1 MHRHLTCGVSVS
13 SVTQKPSEHRGTARA
28 NLGIEQWRISPSS
41 AAAYAFATLCVA
53 VASLLHWGIGFISED
68 SQHFT
73 TYYPAVLIAALVG
86 GAGAGTYAA
95 ILGGIIAWWAFMP
108 PHVAFSSLTF
118 GQVVSL
124 LIYLLASLFIV
135 WAANHYRELTKR
147 LEDEEKFRKMTVEEL
162 AHRLKNKIATIQ
174 SIISLQLR
182 DSPQTRD
189 AIIGRLIA
197 LSATDDLIMEA
208 QGQGARLQQIIAA
221 ELGPYEASRIAVEGP
236 VILLSPKLATT
247 MALLVHELTT
257 NSAKYGALSSATGQV
272 AICWSLSGTRLNLEW
287 RERDGP
293 IVATPVH
300 RGFGTRLL
308 SVALEPFGGTVET
321 TFEPTGLICRLSATL
336 PEKNA
341 SSIGSDVTP
350 TNHSTEFTPLSDQIQ
365 KAAPCDQTQ
374 TKRRRTS

>member
-1 MHRHLTCGVSVS
+1 MRRHLTQVFDVS
-13 SVTQKPSEHRGTARA
+13 SATQKNSEHRGTARA
-28 NLGIEQWRISPSS
+28 NFGIEQWRISAGS

-53 VASLLHWGIGFISED
+53 VATLLHWGIGFIIED

-73 TYYPAVLIAALVG
+73 TYYPAVVIAALVG
-86 GAGAGTYAA
+86 GAGAGIYAA

-108 PHVAFSSLTF
+108 PHILTF
-118 GQVVSL
+118 GQAVSL
-124 LIYLLASLFIV
+124 LIYLFASLFIV
-135 WAANHYRELTKR
+135 WAANHYRKLTKQ
-147 LEDEEKFRKMTVEEL
+147 LEDEEKFRKMAVEEL

-174 SIISLQLR
+174 AIISLQLR

-189 AIIGRLIA
+189 AIMGRLIA
-197 LSATDDLIMEA
+197 LSATDDLIMET
-208 QGQGARLQQIIAA
+208 QGQGARLREILAA
-221 ELGPYEASRIAVEGP
+221 ELGPYEASRIAVDGP
-236 VILLSPKLATT
+236 VVLLSPKLATT

-272 AICWSLSGTRLNLEW
+272 AIRWSLAGTRLHLEW
-287 RERDGP
+287 RESDGP

-308 SVALEPFGGTVET
+308 SGALEPFGGTIET

-341 SSIGSDVTP
+341 TSVGSDVTL
-350 TNHSTEFTPLSDQIQ
+350 TNRSAEFTSLSDQIQ
-365 KAAPCDQTQ
+365 KAAPFDQTQ
-374 TKRRRTS
+374 TKSRGTS

>member
-1 MHRHLTCGVSVS
+1 MRMALIYAMHWHLPRGVCVS
-13 SVTQKPSEHRGTARA
+13 SVTQKTRKHRESARA

-108 PHVAFSSLTF
+108 PHFAFLSLTF

-174 SIISLQLR
+174 AIISLQLR

-189 AIIGRLIA
+189 AIMGRLIA
-197 LSATDDLIMEA
+197 LSATDDLIMET
-208 QGQGARLQQIIAA
+208 QGQGARLP
-221 ELGPYEASRIAVEGP
+221 E
-236 VILLSPKLATT
+236 IL
-247 MALLVHELTT
+247 
-257 NSAKYGALSSATGQV
+257 
-272 AICWSLSGTRLNLEW
+272 
-287 RERDGP
+287 
-293 IVATPVH
+293 
-300 RGFGTRLL
+300 
-308 SVALEPFGGTVET
+308 
-321 TFEPTGLICRLSATL
+321 CR
-336 PEKNA
+336 
-341 SSIGSDVTP
+341 
-350 TNHSTEFTPLSDQIQ
+350 
-365 KAAPCDQTQ
+365 
-374 TKRRRTS
+374 

>member
-1 MHRHLTCGVSVS
+1 MHRHLTRGICVS
-13 SVTQKPSEHRGTARA
+13 SVTQKTSEHRETARA

-108 PHVAFSSLTF
+108 PHGAFLSLTF

-124 LIYLLASLFIV
+124 LIYFLASLFIV

-197 LSATDDLIMEA
+197 LSATDDLIMET
-208 QGQGARLQQIIAA
+208 QGQGARLRKS
-221 ELGPYEASRIAVEGP
+221 LPP
-236 VILLSPKLATT
+236 
-247 MALLVHELTT
+247 
-257 NSAKYGALSSATGQV
+257 NSV
-272 AICWSLSGTRLNLEW
+272 
-287 RERDGP
+287 
-293 IVATPVH
+293 
-300 RGFGTRLL
+300 
-308 SVALEPFGGTVET
+308 
-321 TFEPTGLICRLSATL
+321 PTKH
-336 PEKNA
+336 PE
-341 SSIGSDVTP
+341 
-350 TNHSTEFTPLSDQIQ
+350 
-365 KAAPCDQTQ
+365 
-374 TKRRRTS
+374 

>member
-1 MHRHLTCGVSVS
+1 MHRHLTRGVCVS
-13 SVTQKPSEHRGTARA
+13 SATQKNSEHRGTARA

-108 PHVAFSSLTF
+108 PHVAFLSLTF

-124 LIYLLASLFIV
+124 LIYFLASLFIV

-197 LSATDDLIMEA
+197 LSATDDLIMET
-208 QGQGARLQQIIAA
+208 QGQGARTPGNPCRRTRSLRSIPNSSRGTGYSSFA
-221 ELGPYEASRIAVEGP
+221 EVSDDDGVVGPRTHY
-236 VILLSPKLATT
+236 KLRKIRC
-247 MALLVHELTT
+247 LIECDWSGSYSL
-257 NSAKYGALSSATGQV
+257 V
-272 AICWSLSGTRLNLEW
+272 AIR
-287 RERDGP
+287 
-293 IVATPVH
+293 H
-300 RGFGTRLL
+300 
-308 SVALEPFGGTVET
+308 
-321 TFEPTGLICRLSATL
+321 TFEPRMA
-336 PEKNA
+336 
-341 SSIGSDVTP
+341 
-350 TNHSTEFTPLSDQIQ
+350 
-365 KAAPCDQTQ
+365 
-374 TKRRRTS
+374 

>member
-1 MHRHLTCGVSVS
+1 MRMGFIYAMHWHLTRGIWVS
-13 SVTQKPSEHRGTARA
+13 SVTQKPSEHRESARA

-95 ILGGIIAWWAFMP
+95 ILGGVIAWWVFMP

-124 LIYLLASLFIV
+124 LIYFLASLFIV
-135 WAANHYRELTKR
+135 WAANHYRELTKQ

-182 DSPQTRD
+182 DSPETRD

-197 LSATDDLIMEA
+197 LSATDDLIMET
-208 QGQGARLQQIIAA
+208 QGQGAQLREILSS

-247 MALLVHELTT
+247 MALLVHEVTT

-272 AICWSLSGTRLNLEW
+272 AIRWSLSGTLLNLEW

-293 IVATPVH
+293 SSQLPSIADLERGYYPVH
-300 RGFGTRLL
+300 WNSSAERSRRHLR
-308 SVALEPFGGTVET
+308 
-321 TFEPTGLICRLSATL
+321 PTGLICRLSATL
-336 PEKNA
+336 PE
-341 SSIGSDVTP
+341 
-350 TNHSTEFTPLSDQIQ
+350 
-365 KAAPCDQTQ
+365 
-374 TKRRRTS
+374 

>member
-1 MHRHLTCGVSVS
+1 MHQRRPVVFSVNS
-13 SVTQKPSEHRGTARA
+13 APQKGSEHRGTARA
-28 NLGIEQWRISPSS
+28 NLGIEQWRISPGS
-41 AAAYAFATLCVA
+41 AAAYAFAALCVA
-53 VASLLHWGIGFISED
+53 VATLLHWGIGFISED

-95 ILGGIIAWWAFMP
+95 VLGGICAWLLFMP
-108 PHVAFSSLTF
+108 PHIPTF
-118 GQVVSL
+118 GQTVSL
-124 LIYLLASLFIV
+124 LIYLFASLFIV

-174 SIISLQLR
+174 SIIRLQLR

-189 AIIGRLIA
+189 AIIGRLVA
-197 LSATDDLIMEA
+197 LSATDDLIMET
-208 QGQGARLQQIIAA
+208 QGQGAPLPEILAA

-257 NSAKYGALSSATGQV
+257 NSAKYGALSSAAGQV
-272 AICWSLSGTRLNLEW
+272 AIRWSLSGTRLNLEW

-293 IVATPVH
+293 IVAPPVH

-308 SVALEPFGGTVET
+308 SSALEQFGGTVET
-321 TFEPTGLICRLSATL
+321 IFEPTGLICRLSATL
-336 PEKNA
+336 PEENA
-341 SSIGSDVTP
+341 ASIGSDVTP
-350 TNHSTEFTPLSDQIQ
+350 TNHGTEFTSLSDQIHN
-365 KAAPCDQTQ
+365 AASFDQTQ
-374 TKRRRTS
+374 TKRRRAS

>member
-1 MHRHLTCGVSVS
+1 MRWHLTQVFDVS
-13 SVTQKPSEHRGTARA
+13 SATQKNSEHRGTARA
-28 NLGIEQWRISPSS
+28 NFGIEQWRISAGS

-53 VASLLHWGIGFISED
+53 VATLLHWGIGFIIED

-73 TYYPAVLIAALVG
+73 TYYPAVVIAALVG
-86 GAGAGTYAA
+86 GAGAGIYAA

-108 PHVAFSSLTF
+108 PHILTF
-118 GQVVSL
+118 GQAVSL
-124 LIYLLASLFIV
+124 LIYLFASLFIV

-147 LEDEEKFRKMTVEEL
+147 LEDEEKFRKMAVEEL

-174 SIISLQLR
+174 AIISLQLR

-189 AIIGRLIA
+189 AIMGRLIA
-197 LSATDDLIMEA
+197 LSATDDLIMET
-208 QGQGARLQQIIAA
+208 QGQGARLPEILAA

-236 VILLSPKLATT
+236 VVLLSPKLATT

-272 AICWSLSGTRLNLEW
+272 AIRWSLAGTRLNLEW
-287 RERDGP
+287 RESDGP

-308 SVALEPFGGTVET
+308 SGALEPFGGTIET

-341 SSIGSDVTP
+341 TSVGSDVTL
-350 TNHSTEFTPLSDQIQ
+350 TNRSAEFTSLSDQIQ
-365 KAAPCDQTQ
+365 KAAPFDQTQ
-374 TKRRRTS
+374 TKSRRTS